1 MKRKQQGFTILELV
15 VVIVFLGVAFFI
27 ITEQLRE
34 HHQIES
40 DKMRKISINAIYYS
54 LEEGYYKQNGYYPK
68 ELSEDK
74 LKTLDPELLKD
85 PEGKKINEKDSSFKY
100 EPTNCDNEKCK
111 SYLLSTIMKKEAD
124 YQVKSKH

>member
-27 ITEQLRE
+27 IAEQLRE

-85 PEGKKINEKDSSFKY
+85 PEGKKIN
-100 EPTNCDNEKCK
+100 
-111 SYLLSTIMKKEAD
+111 
-124 YQVKSKH
+124 

>member
-1 MKRKQQGFTILELV
+1 
-15 VVIVFLGVAFFI
+15 
-27 ITEQLRE
+27 
-34 HHQIES
+34 
-40 DKMRKISINAIYYS
+40 MRKISINAIYYS

-85 PEGKKINEKDSSFKY
+85 PEGKKINKKDSSFKY
-100 EPTNCDNEKCK
+100 EPINCDNEKCK
-111 SYLLSTIMKKEAD
+111 SYLLSTTMKKEAD